1 MKNKLLIVTLLLMNI
16 SCRQNHDC
24 EDKQLTIHHFDC
36 ANTKY
41 SLKIDIQNDYTIIRS
56 KETYDSKVTG
66 DCHPT
71 IDFSIYD
78 LVIGRQSLGKEND
91 TIIYDLRKTCPD
103 NELDL
108 NIDIIQSDATR
119 PDNVVYH
126 ALIPKLG
133 EEETIKIFVDV
144 K

>member
-1 MKNKLLIVTLLLMNI
+1 MKNKLLILTLLVVSI
-16 SCRQNHDC
+16 SCSQNNDC
-24 EDKQLTIHHFDC
+24 EDKQLTIHHFNC

-41 SLKIDIQNDYTIIRS
+41 SLKIDLQNDYTIIRS
-56 KETYDSKVTG
+56 KDTYDSKVTG

-71 IDFSIYD
+71 IDFSTYD
-78 LVIGRQSLGKEND
+78 LVIGRQSSRNEND
-91 TIIYDLRKTCPD
+91 TITYDLRKTCPD
-103 NELDL
+103 DELAL
-108 NIDIIQSDATR
+108 NIDIIQSAATR

-133 EEETIKIFVDV
+133 DEETIKIRVNV